1 MENNLLKKI
10 EDAISSTTEGK
21 PNESINI
28 LINNIKYFEE
38 YEDVIRILSSRYK
51 TWKIYDLKGISNDI
65 DHNKIRSDLL
75 DTLNL
80 IKNNLHGIKIASA
93 IDEIK
98 LTKDKIPID
107 KIFTHQFFPNYGH
120 IVPFGSVLETLFFGK
135 IPLQTKFD
143 DEFHIHG
150 PNVIRFIKGLLSV
163 GDDERNKIFT
173 SGLFKKDQN
182 PKEIFLQHYGQIIN
196 NLLEIKNVIR
206 QNSSDKEK
214 NEKELAKIIDLL
226 SIAALYHDIGKC
238 IRRPNHP
245 QLGANMLKYLDQ
257 KSNKDLI
264 QLLKFPND
272 QSPESMHNRFA
283 LITSIVQHHDKFGV
297 VSTGE
302 AGLPIFSDILY
313 FSSDGDD
320 EKSILGIKKN
330 ITAVMLLNLA
340 DIAAVNT
347 ADDDTKKRTQVLSN
361 SIFNVRKKIN
371 QNEID
376 KSLLDEESE
385 LLKELS
391 EICVN
396 PNSCLGL
403 DYRKISTVIDDWQKL
418 IHLIDSDDVKGDR
431 TKLKNYLLLEE
442 SKPVRTI
449 KRVLRLL
456 QECVVRANIQE
467 LSNQNYLSQTLIESV
482 FISTLGSHQFQSFC
496 QNFAMIVKMD
506 YSLKFFKSIATA
518 CVRKK
523 IYNNDL
529 EKVLEMQDKSPE
541 KLTHEEYHIFIKME
555 EKYIIAQEITT
566 IIIKVLESLV
576 SRYSSILTQNAQ
588 SLRRFGFQLRE
599 LTDNKNIWINIIRLL
614 CLETVFQNNEPIA
627 LTWIVDEISIWSFD

>member
-1 MENNLLKKI
+1 MLILRIRFPVLLTYLPILLFINKKYFINLELDKNNDTPMENNLLKKI

-506 YSLKFFKSIATA
+506 YSLKF
-518 CVRKK
+518 
-523 IYNNDL
+523 L
-529 EKVLEMQDKSPE
+529 
-541 KLTHEEYHIFIKME
+541 
-555 EKYIIAQEITT
+555 
-566 IIIKVLESLV
+566 
-576 SRYSSILTQNAQ
+576 
-588 SLRRFGFQLRE
+588 
-599 LTDNKNIWINIIRLL
+599 
-614 CLETVFQNNEPIA
+614 
-627 LTWIVDEISIWSFD
+627 